1 MLLLGC
7 FTWLCAQQMSS
18 LSFAFTGQSIAALA
32 LGLGGFALNLAPKL
46 VFARAGT
53 TVNPLKPETS
63 SHLVT
68 TGIYRYT
75 RNPMYLGHAAI
86 LLGWVSYL
94 GNAVGLFAVA
104 AFILYVSRFQVQ
116 PEERHLSTLFPEQYA
131 AYAKRTR
138 RWL

>member
-1 MLLLGC
+1 ML
-7 FTWLCAQQMSS
+7 S
-18 LSFAFTGQSIAALA
+18 LSFAFTGQNVAALA
-32 LGLGGFALNLAPKL
+32 LALGGVVLNLAPKL
-46 VFARAGT
+46 AFARAGT

-68 TGIYRYT
+68 SGIYRYT

-86 LLGWVSYL
+86 LLGWVAYL
-94 GNAVGLFAVA
+94 GNAVGLVAVA
-104 AFILYVSRFQVQ
+104 AFVLYVSRFQVQ

-131 AYAKRTR
+131 AFARQTR